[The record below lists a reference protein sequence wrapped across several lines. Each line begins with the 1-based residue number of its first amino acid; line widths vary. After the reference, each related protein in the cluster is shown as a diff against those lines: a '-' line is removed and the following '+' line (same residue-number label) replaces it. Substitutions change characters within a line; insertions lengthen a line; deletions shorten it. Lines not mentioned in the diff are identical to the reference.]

1 MKKHNSTDGARAL
14 LMLILSVTVFGTIGL
29 ARKFIPLP
37 SGAIAFFR
45 GLIGTVTLLL
55 VMLILR
61 KKPNRAAIRN
71 NLWVLLTSGAFIG
84 FNWILLFEAYNYTSV
99 ATATLCYYMAPMLV
113 VIVSPF
119 LLGERMTL
127 RRVICVLVTLAGA
140 VCVSG
145 VLRGGTTSWK
155 GILLGLG
162 AALLYASIILLN
174 KKLRDIDAYDRTVV
188 QLAAAAA
195 VLLVYTLV
203 AEEVSIDA
211 FTPSVIW
218 LLLLVG
224 VVHTGICYA
233 LYFGSVG
240 ALKAQT
246 VAIFSY
252 IDPAVAVLLSALVL
266 RENMGIIEIIGAV
279 LILGSAVVSELEFK
293 KKS

>member
-1 MKKHNSTDGARAL
+1 MNKRNSTDGARAL
-14 LMLILSVTVFGTIGL
+14 LSLILSVSIFGTIGL
-29 ARKFIPLP
+29 ARKYIPLP
-37 SGAIAFFR
+37 SGSIAFFR

-55 VMLILR
+55 VMLILQ
-61 KKPNRAAIRN
+61 KKPSREAIRK
-71 NLWVLLTSGAFIG
+71 NLWILLVSGAFIG

-113 VIVSPF
+113 VLVSPF
-119 LLGERMTL
+119 LLGEKMTL
-127 RRVICVLVTLAGA
+127 RRAICVLVTLAGA

-145 VLRGGTTSWK
+145 VLRGGEVSWR

-174 KKLRDIDAYDRTVV
+174 KRLREIDAYDRTVV
-188 QLAAAAA
+188 QLASAAA
-195 VLLVYTLV
+195 VLLVYTLL
-203 AEEVSIDA
+203 AEEVSLNA

-218 LLLLVG
+218 LLVLVG
-224 VVHTGICYA
+224 VVHTGIAYA

-240 ALKAQT
+240 ALRAQT

-266 RENMGIIEIIGAV
+266 REEMGIVEIVGAV
-279 LILGSAVVSELEFK
+279 LILGSAVVSEMEVRK
-293 KKS
+293 KD

>member
-1 MKKHNSTDGARAL
+1 MNKRNSTDGARAL
-14 LMLILSVTVFGTIGL
+14 VMLILSVTIFGTIGL
-29 ARKFIPLP
+29 ARRSIPLP
-37 SGAIAFFR
+37 SGAIGFFR
-45 GLIGTVTLLL
+45 GAIGTLTLLL
-55 VMLILR
+55 VMLIIR
-61 KKPNRAAIRN
+61 KKPSREAIRR

-84 FNWILLFEAYNYTSV
+84 FNWILLFEAFNYTSV

-113 VIVSPF
+113 VLVSPF

-127 RRVICVLVTLAGA
+127 RRGICVLVTLVGA

-145 VLRGGTTSWK
+145 VLRGGNMSWK

-195 VLLVYTLV
+195 VLLAYTLL
-203 AEEVSIDA
+203 AEEISIDA

-252 IDPAVAVLLSALVL
+252 IDPAVAVLLSAFVL
-266 RENMGIIEIIGAV
+266 HEEMGIIEIVGAV
-279 LILGSAVVSELEFK
+279 LILGSAVVSELDFGK
-293 KKS
+293 KD